1 MYVLDG
7 WIARYLGIVA
17 DGLGALEVVGEVVVR
32 VAVLISYGESHAQPA
47 RGTDLALEHAADSLA
62 TFLSQ
67 QPREHHGIGLGAPR
81 CYLDHSRHVEHHHHG
96 LVLGMEGVA
105 DLLYHLGLQLGEPV
119 LRVCTAVCPLATA
132 AAYRDDGCVVFLGAG
147 CDVGIVNGDL
157 GHRLVAQWVVGAAR
171 QRVGDYLAV
180 ALGHL
185 GVGLYAHERKTFL
198 QILGVGSLYVAG
210 ARAHGEEIVRC
221 DAKHAHPLHR

>member
-1 MYVLDG
+1 MQ
-7 WIARYLGIVA
+7 
-17 DGLGALEVVGEVVVR
+17 GEILR
-32 VAVLISYGESHAQPA
+32 SRNI
-47 RGTDLALEHAADSLA
+47 
-62 TFLSQ
+62 
-67 QPREHHGIGLGAPR
+67 GIGIGERHGQLTRGAHLAGKNIGHGVATLFSRLPNQQDGIHQSLPR
-81 CYLDHSRHVEHHHHG
+81 CDIHRTTRIEHHHHG

-119 LRVCTAVCPLATA
+119 LRVCTAVCSLATT
-132 AAYRDDGCVVFLGAG
+132 AAYRDDGRVVFLGAG
-147 CDVGIVNGDL
+147 SDVGIVNSDF
-157 GHRLVAQWVVGAAR
+157 GHRLVAQWVVRAAR

-198 QILGVGSLYVAG
+198 QILGVWGLYVAG
-210 ARAHGEEIVRC
+210 TRAYGEEIVRC